1 MSGPNFLQTLNFLKP
16 YQAIKLSGKTRR
28 LTDPPRQSFI
38 NKTEEQAIGI
48 EIFRLLEKN
57 IIVESTHEEG
67 EFLSAIFTRPKCSGG
82 YRRILN
88 LSKLNEFVEYHH
100 FKMDTLE
107 VAMKLIDPHCFMASI
122 DLKDAYCSVP
132 IHDDHQKYLII
143 LMKRGAFQIHSSA
156 KWVV

>member
-1 MSGPNFLQTLNFLKP
+1 MEHIDRRSKDDIVCRLKVFHP
-16 YQAIKLSGKTRR
+16 DEFMAGQLKLFNSEWSKLSSDTKLLETVSGYKIERKNEAPFQ
-28 LTDPPRQSFI
+28 TDPPRQSFMR
-38 NKTEEQAIGI
+38 TAIGI

-100 FKMDTLE
+100 
-107 VAMKLIDPHCFMASI
+107 
-122 DLKDAYCSVP
+122 
-132 IHDDHQKYLII
+132 
-143 LMKRGAFQIHSSA
+143 
-156 KWVV
+156 